1 MSETQQ
7 LITVALAIAPLAS
20 GFTALYK
27 RYTPATGKLLPVL
40 SVVTGVV
47 LGVIWALVFR
57 HADVAL
63 YALGGLVSGLASG
76 GFYNLVKPESMPT
89 ATINVDAKEIVKAL
103 ADNQK
108 ADARREI
115 K

>member
-1 MSETQQ
+1 MNETQQ

-20 GFTALYK
+20 AFTAVYK

-40 SVVTGVV
+40 SVVTGVI
-47 LGVIWALVFR
+47 LGVIWALVFK
-57 HADVAL
+57 HADVPM
-63 YALGGLVSGLASG
+63 YALGGLISGFASG
-76 GFYNLVKPESMPT
+76 GFYNLVKPGSMPT
-89 ATINVDAKEIVKAL
+89 ATINVDAKEIAKAL

-108 ADARREI
+108 VDARREI